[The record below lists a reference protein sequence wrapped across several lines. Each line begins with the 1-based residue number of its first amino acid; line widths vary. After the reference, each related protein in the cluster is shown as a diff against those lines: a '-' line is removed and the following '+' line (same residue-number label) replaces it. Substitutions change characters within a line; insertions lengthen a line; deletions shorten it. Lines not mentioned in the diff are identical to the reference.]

1 MMAETAYEIIR
12 RLGLEPHVEGGFFRQ
27 TFADVPGP
35 DGRPYSTLI
44 YYLLT
49 DHQAGTW
56 HKVDAA
62 EVWHHYAGSP
72 MRLRISQAGSK
83 ADMREYVLGSD
94 LAAGQT
100 PHVVVP
106 RGAWQ
111 EAQVLGDWGLVGCTV
126 APGFDFALFEQKER
140 GWQPV

>member
-1 MMAETAYEIIR
+1 MAATADEIIAT
-12 RLGLEPHVEGGFFRQ
+12 LNLAPHVEGGYFSQ

-49 DHQAGTW
+49 DNQAGTW

-62 EVWHHYAGSP
+62 EVWHHYSGAP
-72 MRLRISQAGSK
+72 MRLRISLDGVNVT
-83 ADMREYVLGSD
+83 EHILGPD
-94 LAAGQT
+94 LAAGQR
-100 PHVVVP
+100 PHAVVP

-111 EAQVLGDWGLVGCTV
+111 EAKVEGDWGLVGCTV
-126 APGFDFALFEQKER
+126 APGFDFAHFEQKPR
-140 GWQPV
+140 GWQPG